1 MQANSDFFRY
11 LLDNGRSHN
20 ELWDAVRLLDGVSS
34 IGDIGVSTM

>member
-20 ELWDAVRLLDGVSS
+20 ELWDTVRLLDGVSS
-34 IGDIGVSTM
+34 IGDIGGSTM